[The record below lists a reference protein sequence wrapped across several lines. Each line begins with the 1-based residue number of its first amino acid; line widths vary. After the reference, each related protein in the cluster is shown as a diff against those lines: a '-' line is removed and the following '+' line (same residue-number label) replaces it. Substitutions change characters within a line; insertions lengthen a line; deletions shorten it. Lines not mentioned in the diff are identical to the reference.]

1 MAKTQDIKRRIRSI
15 GNTQKL
21 TRAMKMVSAA
31 KLRRSQER
39 IIKARPYAHKLLS
52 TLRSLAA
59 RANPELHPLLQV
71 HEGGNKVE
79 LFVLTGDRGL
89 CGSFNTNIIRKGE
102 DYAKALQG
110 KELSLCAVG
119 KRGREY
125 FKRRKYDIRRDWVDV
140 FRDVQ
145 FPLAAEMADDI
156 MERYIAGELDEV
168 YLVFNEFK
176 SALQCTPTIERL
188 LPIEPADFDAN
199 ENVDDYIYEPA
210 PQDLFNA
217 LLPHYVQQIVFQA
230 LLESVAAEHAARMTA
245 MDNAT
250 KNAGE
255 LIESLTLTMNKVRQA
270 SITTEI
276 LEVVSGAEALK

>member
-31 KLRRSQER
+31 KLRRAQER
-39 IIKARPYAHKLLS
+39 IIKARPYAYKLLRI
-52 TLRSLAA
+52 LRSVAA
-59 RANPELHPLLQV
+59 RANPELHPLLQAN
-71 HEGGNKVE
+71 EGKHVE
-79 LFVLTGDRGL
+79 LFVLTGDKGL
-89 CGSFNTNIIRKGE
+89 CGSFNTHIIRKAELFGK
-102 DYAKALQG
+102 DQSG
-110 KELSLCAVG
+110 KELTLSTVG

-125 FKRRKYDIRRDWVDV
+125 FARRKYDIRGEWLDV

-145 FPLAAEMADDI
+145 FGLAQEIAGGI
-156 MERYIAGELDEV
+156 IERYVKGELDEV
-168 YLVFNEFK
+168 YLVYNEFK
-176 SALQCTPTIERL
+176 SAIQCTPTVQRL
-188 LPIEPADFDAN
+188 LPIEPMEFTAGETA
-199 ENVDDYIYEPA
+199 DDYEYEPD
-210 PQDLFNA
+210 PERLFAA
-217 LLPHYVQQIVFQA
+217 LLPHYVEQIVFQA

-255 LIESLTLTMNKVRQA
+255 LIESLTLHMNKVRQA